1 MANIKIIPIGSGSS
15 GNSFYI
21 NIDNHQLIIDFGLS
35 YKKIKE
41 TLLSNNININDI
53 EYGFIT
59 HKHNDHING
68 LKVCLKNFDMP
79 YYTINSCANYLNK
92 KYETSVFKPLK
103 NNDQIMLDDLVIK
116 TIRLSHD
123 VECTAYIF
131 ETSNSKVVYA
141 TDTGCINQK
150 ALEAF
155 KGADVVIVEANHDID
170 MLENGTY
177 PRMLKDR
184 IESDFGHLSNKDCA
198 IAIKYL
204 NENGTNN
211 FLLAHLSKE
220 NNTEELA
227 LKEVNSILT
236 KKANLYVCPIYGN
249 DLLFY

>member
-41 TLLSNNININDI
+41 ALSTNNININDI

-68 LKVCLKNFDMP
+68 LKVCLKNFNMP

-92 KYETSVFKPLK
+92 KYETNVFKSIK
-103 NNDQIMLDDLVIK
+103 ANGQIIIDDLIVK

-123 VECTAYIF
+123 VECTGYIF
-131 ETSNSKVVYA
+131 ETSNCKVVYA
-141 TDTGCINQK
+141 TDTGYINQK

-155 KGADVVIVEANHDID
+155 KGADVVIIEANHDID

-184 IESDFGHLSNKDCA
+184 IESDFGHLSNQDCA
-198 IAIKYL
+198 NAIKFL

-227 LKEVNSILT
+227 LKEVNQALT

-249 DLLFY
+249 DLLFF